1 MKEGSAMDMNLGTA
15 LTLALIAVA
24 LIPAVRQLVGK
35 GVSSC
40 DGCNGSCNSCN
51 SCNAADK
58 MVRDMKRAERK
69 RSRRMRKQMRGRA
82 VGMRRA

>member
-35 GVSSC
+35 GGSSC
-40 DGCNGSCNSCN
+40 DGCNGSCN

>member
-1 MKEGSAMDMNLGTA
+1 MDMNLGTA

-35 GVSSC
+35 GGSSC
-40 DGCNGSCNSCN
+40 DGCNGSCN